1 MEAPSTPAVIY
12 AKCRPRGVDAW
23 SIAEKHRV
31 VFAGY
36 PLWTVAAPPPNL
48 TRGFGQY
55 IQDLAAAACA
65 MYCLW
70 VRARSEGAEGAW
82 HRAATRPRAIAR
94 RPAPAGMTVEDGAMV
109 SWRV

>member
-1 MEAPSTPAVIY
+1 
-12 AKCRPRGVDAW
+12 
-23 SIAEKHRV
+23 
-31 VFAGY
+31 
-36 PLWTVAAPPPNL
+36 
-48 TRGFGQY
+48 
-55 IQDLAAAACA
+55 

-82 HRAATRPRAIAR
+82 HRAAARPRAIAR